1 MVGRGAMTNSIEEL
15 ADSNLIIITG
25 SNTTE
30 AHPVIALRM
39 KRAVRK
45 GAKLIVIDPRKIEL
59 TKWAD
64 RFVQIK
70 IGTDIPFYN
79 AVANVIINEKLYDEQ
94 YVNSRTEGFAEFA
107 RHVQHY
113 PPEYA
118 AEVCGVPVEDVYYVA
133 REYAKASPGAAICY
147 TLGITEHSCGSHN
160 VQSLGNLGM
169 LGGNF
174 GAYAGGVNPL
184 RGQNNVQGAGD
195 SGAIPTDLPGY
206 QKLERPVV
214 REKFEAAWG
223 VPLPKR
229 RGITKITAMDQMI
242 KGNVRGVFIMGEN
255 TVISDP
261 HANHAE
267 HALKSTEF
275 MVVQDIFLTDTA
287 RLADVVLPA
296 AAFAESDG
304 TFANSERRVQR
315 VRAAVKPPGEARQ
328 DVDIL
333 LDLFGRMGLPQS
345 ATTAAEVWDE
355 FRQLA
360 PIFAGITY
368 KRLDEGQGLQW
379 PCPDE
384 DHPGTPYLHR
394 DDMDSGMPGFFAPV
408 DHIPPAEEADDEYPI
423 VLTTGRRRSTYHT
436 GTQTGRASGFELLMP
451 HEMCEINP
459 IDAAEMGFEDGDTL
473 VVSSRRGSVT
483 VAAKVTDRSPRG
495 AVFMS
500 FAFPELTR
508 TNDVTSDAYD
518 FITET
523 PEFKACAV
531 KIEKAAEQN
540 LHWKSAQARVR
551 LAGEVVMPTK
561 LKRDAAV
568 APSGD

>member
-1 MVGRGAMTNSIEEL
+1 MTNSIEEL
-15 ADSNLIIITG
+15 ADSNLILVTG

-39 KRAVRK
+39 KKAVRR

-64 RFVQIK
+64 RHVQIK
-70 IGTDIPFYN
+70 VGTDIPFYN
-79 AVANVIINEKLYDEQ
+79 AVANVIINEKLYDER
-94 YVNSRTEGFAEFA
+94 YVATRTEGFEAFA
-107 RHVQHY
+107 THVQHY

-118 AEVCGVPVEDVYYVA
+118 AEICGVDVEDVYYVA
-133 REYAKASPGAAICY
+133 REYANASPGAALCY

-160 VQSLGNLGM
+160 VQSLANLGM
-169 LGGNF
+169 LTGNF

-195 SGAIPTDLPGY
+195 AGAIPTDLPGY
-206 QKLERPVV
+206 QKLEKAPI
-214 REKFEAAWG
+214 REKFEAAWDA
-223 VPLPKR
+223 PLPKR
-229 RGITKITAMDQMI
+229 RGMTKITAMDQMI
-242 KGNVRGVFIMGEN
+242 KGNVRGVFVMGEN
-255 TVISDP
+255 TVVSDP

-267 HALKSTEF
+267 HALKSAEF

-315 VRAAVKPPGEARQ
+315 VRPAVEPPGEART

-333 LDLFGRMGLPQS
+333 LELFKRMGKPQS
-345 ATTAAEVWDE
+345 MSTPAEVWDE
-355 FRQLA
+355 LRRLA
-360 PIFAGITY
+360 PILGGVTHE
-368 KRLDEGQGLQW
+368 RLDNGERLQW
-379 PCPDE
+379 PCPTE
-384 DHPGTPYLHR
+384 DHPGTPYLHA
-394 DDMDSGMPGFFAPV
+394 DEMDSGMPGFFAPV
-408 DHIPPAEEADDEYPI
+408 DHIPPAEEPDDEYP
-423 VLTTGRRRSTYHT
+423 VLLTTGRRRSTYHT
-436 GTQTGRASGFELLMP
+436 GTQTGRASGFDLLVP

-459 IDAAEMGFEDGDTL
+459 SDAEAWGIEEGDTL

-483 VAAKVTDRSPRG
+483 VSAKVTERSPRG
-495 AVFMS
+495 AAFMS
-500 FAFPELTR
+500 FSFPELTR
-508 TNDVTSDAYD
+508 TNDVTSDAVD

-531 KIEKAAEQN
+531 KIERAAEQN
-540 LHWKSAQARVR
+540 PEWRAAQRGIR
-551 LAGEVVMPTK
+551 LAGEVRMPTQ
-561 LKRDAAV
+561 LREQMPDHADEPVMA
-568 APSGD
+568 DD

>member
-15 ADSNLIIITG
+15 ADSRLLLVTG

-30 AHPVIALRM
+30 AHPVISLRM
-39 KRAVRK
+39 KRAVRS

-64 RFVQIK
+64 RHVQIK
-70 IGTDIPFYN
+70 VGTDIPFYN
-79 AVANVIINEKLYDEQ
+79 AVANVMIRERLYNEE
-94 YVNSRTEGFAEFA
+94 YVSGRTEGFEQFA
-107 RHVQHY
+107 RHVEHY

-118 AEVCGVPVEDVYYVA
+118 AELCGVPVEDIYYVA

-160 VQSLGNLGM
+160 VQSLANLGL

-174 GAYAGGVNPL
+174 GAYAAGVNPL

-206 QKLERPVV
+206 QKLEKPEI

-223 VPLPKR
+223 MPLPKR
-229 RGITKITAMDQMI
+229 RGITKITAMDQMV
-242 KGNVRGVFIMGEN
+242 KGRIRAAYIMGEN
-255 TVISDP
+255 TVVSDP
-261 HANHAE
+261 DANHSE
-267 HALKSTEF
+267 HALKSTDF
-275 MVVQDIFLTDTA
+275 LVVQDIFLTDTA

-304 TFANSERRVQR
+304 TFTNSERRVQR
-315 VRAAVKPPGEARQ
+315 VRPAIKPPGEARQ
-328 DVDIL
+328 DIEIL
-333 LDLFGRMGLPQS
+333 LDLFARMGHPQQAKTS
-345 ATTAAEVWDE
+345 AEVWDE
-355 FRQLA
+355 MRRLV
-360 PIFAGITY
+360 PILGGITY
-368 KRLDEGQGLQW
+368 ERLEAGNGIQW
-379 PCPDE
+379 PCPTE
-384 DHPGTPYLHR
+384 DHPGTSYLHK
-394 DDMDSGMPGFFAPV
+394 DGMDSGMPGLFAPV
-408 DHIPPAEEADDEYPI
+408 DHIPPAEEPDAEYP
-423 VLTTGRRRSTYHT
+423 VLLTTGRRRSTYHT
-436 GTQTGRASGFELLMP
+436 GTQTGRASGFNLLVP

-459 IDAAEMGFEDGDTL
+459 ADATDWGIEDGDTL

-483 VAAKVTDRSPRG
+483 VAAKVTERSPRG

-500 FAFPELTR
+500 FSFPELTR
-508 TNDVTSDAYD
+508 TNNVTSDAYD

-531 KIEKAAEQN
+531 KVERAAEQN
-540 LHWKSAQARVR
+540 PQWRRAQQRTR
-551 LAGEVVMPTK
+551 LAGEVT
-561 LKRDAAV
+561 
-568 APSGD
+568 APGRLPRHS

>member
-1 MVGRGAMTNSIEEL
+1 MTNSIEEL
-15 ADSNLIIITG
+15 ADSNLILVTG

-30 AHPVIALRM
+30 AHPVISLRM
-39 KRAVRK
+39 KRAVSK
-45 GAKLIVIDPRKIEL
+45 GAKLIVVDPRKIEL

-64 RFVQIK
+64 RYVQIK
-70 IGTDIPFYN
+70 VGTDIPFYN
-79 AVANVIINEKLYDEQ
+79 AVANVIINEKLYDER
-94 YVNSRTEGFAEFA
+94 YVSTRTEGFEAFA
-107 RHVQHY
+107 THVQNY
-113 PPEYA
+113 PPEYS
-118 AEVCGVPVEDVYYVA
+118 AEICGIDVEDIYYVA

-169 LGGNF
+169 LSGNF

-206 QKLERPVV
+206 QKLEKPPI

-223 VPLPKR
+223 APLPKR

-242 KGNVRGVFIMGEN
+242 RGNVRGVFVMGEN
-255 TVISDP
+255 TVVSDP

-267 HALKSTEF
+267 HALKSAEF
-275 MVVQDIFLTDTA
+275 VVVQDIFLTDTA

-296 AAFAESDG
+296 ASFAESDG

-315 VRAAVKPPGEARQ
+315 VRPAVKPPGEARQ

-333 LDLFGRMGLPQS
+333 LDLFNRMGYPQQLES
-345 ATTAAEVWDE
+345 PAEVWDE
-355 FRQLA
+355 MRKLA
-360 PIFAGITY
+360 PILAGITY
-368 KRLDEGQGLQW
+368 DRLDKGQGIQW
-379 PCPDE
+379 PCPTE
-384 DHPGTPYLHR
+384 DHPGTQYLHR

-408 DHIPPAEEADDEYPI
+408 DHVPPAEEPDDEYPV

-436 GTQTGRASGFELLMP
+436 GTQTGRASGFDLLVP

-459 IDAAEMGFEDGDTL
+459 SDAEAWEIEDGDTL
-473 VVSSRRGSVT
+473 QISSRRGSVT
-483 VAAKVTDRSPRG
+483 VSAKLTERSPSG
-495 AVFMS
+495 TVFMS

-540 LHWKSAQARVR
+540 PEWRTAQAKIR
-551 LAGEVVMPTK
+551 LAGEIVMPTK
-561 LKRDAAV
+561 LKEQQQTCD
-568 APSGD
+568 

>member
-1 MVGRGAMTNSIEEL
+1 MSNSIEEL
-15 ADSNLIIITG
+15 ADSKLILVTG

-30 AHPVIALRM
+30 AHPVISLRM

-45 GAKLIVIDPRKIEL
+45 GAKLIVVDPRKIEL

-70 IGTDIPFYN
+70 VGTDIPFYN
-79 AVANVIINEKLYDEQ
+79 AVAHVMIREKLYNEE
-94 YVNSRTEGFAEFA
+94 YVRSRTEGFEALA
-107 RHVQHY
+107 RHIEHY
-113 PPEYA
+113 PPEVA
-118 AEVCGVPVEDVYYVA
+118 AEICGVDVEDIYYVA
-133 REYAKASPGAAICY
+133 REYARASPHAAICY

-174 GAYAGGVNPL
+174 GSYAAGVNPL

-206 QKLERPVV
+206 QKIERPGV
-214 REKFEAAWG
+214 REKFEKAWG

-229 RGITKITAMDQMI
+229 RGITKITAMDQML
-242 KGNVRGVFIMGEN
+242 KGKVRAVFVMGEN
-255 TVISDP
+255 TVVSDP

-267 HALKSTEF
+267 RALKAAEF

-296 AAFAESDG
+296 AAFAESEG

-328 DVDIL
+328 DVEIL
-333 LDLFGRMGLPQS
+333 LDLFKRMGRPQKM
-345 ATTAAEVWDE
+345 TTPAEVWDE
-355 FRQLA
+355 MRRLA
-360 PIFAGITY
+360 PILGGITHE
-368 KRLDEGQGLQW
+368 RLDREGGLQW
-379 PCPDE
+379 PCPTE
-384 DHPGTPYLHR
+384 DHPGTQYLHT
-394 DDMDSGMPGFFAPV
+394 DQMDSGMPGFFAPV
-408 DHIPPAEEADDEYPI
+408 DHIPPAEEPDDEYPLL
-423 VLTTGRRRSTYHT
+423 LTTGRRRSTYHT
-436 GTQTGRASGFELLMP
+436 GTQTGRASGFDLLVP

-459 IDAAEMGFEDGDTL
+459 VDAERMGIEDGDTL
-473 VVSSRRGSVT
+473 DVSSRRGSVK
-483 VAAKVTDRSPRG
+483 VAAKITERSPRG

-531 KIEKAAEQN
+531 KVEKAAEQDPE
-540 LHWKSAQARVR
+540 WKARQAKIR
-551 LAGEVVMPTK
+551 LAGEVKLPTA
-561 LKRDAAV
+561 LKR
-568 APSGD
+568 G